1 MTDLIQLSPAR
12 ELELNLALEALFH
25 GFNAVVARPDAMLAK
40 QGLSRVHHRILYFV
54 GRNAGLSVND
64 LLAILQV
71 TKQSLNHPMR
81 QLTELGYIQAAA
93 DPQDRR
99 IKRLSLTESG
109 QTLEASLSGDQ
120 RARFARVF
128 QQLGVED
135 EQAWRRVMNKLANR

>member
-81 QLTELGYIQAAA
+81 QLTELGYIQAQA